1 MVATAAPGGLVWPRL
16 ITGTPGGSLGGEAE
30 PPWPTSS
37 TFGGPGEAGFGGRAG
52 TGLGAHT
59 ILAFSVMVGPT
70 SAWASGGH
78 MDPEGVL
85 TCGRNE
91 ASGEGGGRC
100 HPLPLAQHSKPSP
113 GGRLGWGWGG
123 SPTGKGRWEVGPETP
138 RTWEGV
144 QHKDRGCPLRCRA
157 ALSSAVMLLSCL

>member
-1 MVATAAPGGLVWPRL
+1 MVAMAAPGGLVWPRL
-16 ITGTPGGSLGGEAE
+16 ITGTPGGSLGGEEE

-37 TFGGPGEAGFGGRAG
+37 NFGGPGEAGFGGGAG
-52 TGLGAHT
+52 TRLGAHT

-91 ASGEGGGRC
+91 ASGAGGGRC
-100 HPLPLAQHSKPSP
+100 HPQPLAQQSKPSP
-113 GGRLGWGWGG
+113 GGRLGWVWVAVQQAKADGKWAQKLPGHRRGSGTRTGVAHGG
-123 SPTGKGRWEVGPETP
+123 AG
-138 RTWEGV
+138 
-144 QHKDRGCPLRCRA
+144 QQ
-157 ALSSAVMLLSCL
+157 

>member
-85 TCGRNE
+85 TCRRNE

-123 SPTGKGRWEVGPETP
+123 SPTGEGRWEVGPETP

-144 QHKDRGCPLRCRA
+144 QHKDRGCPLRRRA